1 MSGFGMEGVC
11 LRPTIGLQITMST
24 PTYGDCFNPP
34 IPTDRL
40 STLNWTVEGTIS
52 VYAANMEL
60 INDYG
65 VGERMLV
72 PNPDHLR
79 FGKCL
84 LVCTSETAK
93 YYCLHNNSTDVYYD
107 GEVIQLGANEE
118 RTISGCNGHFMFCSL
133 GNVEGA
139 SANVDEITGM
149 ISVGTANSLGKYDL
163 ATIDSDSYVV
173 TAGAEGAII
182 TVFYD
187 STND

>member
-1 MSGFGMEGVC
+1 MFSQTSVYLNPESGLIVMESDVE
-11 LRPTIGLQITMST
+11 LSDTFSPS
-24 PTYGDCFNPP
+24 

-40 STLNWTVEGTIS
+40 CSINWCTEGSIT
-52 VYAANMEL
+52 VYARDMTL
-60 INDYG
+60 INTYG

-72 PNPDHLR
+72 PSPDHLR
-79 FGKCL
+79 LGRCL
-84 LVCTSETAK
+84 LICVSETAK
-93 YYCLHNNSTDVYYD
+93 YYCLHNMHSDAIYYD

-133 GNVEGA
+133 G
-139 SANVDEITGM
+139 
-149 ISVGTANSLGKYDL
+149 TANSLEKYDL

-182 TVFYD
+182 TVFHD

>member
-1 MSGFGMEGVC
+1 MSGFEMKGVC
-11 LRPTIGLQITMST
+11 LKPEINLQITRST
-24 PTYGDCFNPP
+24 PTYGDCFNPA

-40 STLNWTVEGTIS
+40 STINWVVEGTIS
-52 VYAANMEL
+52 VYAASMEL

-84 LVCTSETAK
+84 LVCTSANAE
-93 YYCLHNNSTDVYYD
+93 YYCLSNSVPDRYYN
-107 GEVIQLGANEE
+107 GEVIQLEANEE
-118 RTISGCNGHFMFCSL
+118 RTFTENNGHLIFCSL
-133 GNVEGA
+133 G
-139 SANVDEITGM
+139 
-149 ISVGTANSLGKYDL
+149 SLTNLDKYGL

-182 TVFYD
+182 TVFHD
-187 STND
+187 STDD

>member
-1 MSGFGMEGVC
+1 MFNQISVYHNPESGLIVMESEVEQSD
-11 LRPTIGLQITMST
+11 T
-24 PTYGDCFNPP
+24 FNPQ

-40 STLNWTVEGTIS
+40 CSINWCTEGSIS
-52 VYAANMEL
+52 VYARDMTP
-60 INDYG
+60 INTYG

-72 PNPDHLR
+72 PTDHLR
-79 FGKCL
+79 LGRCL
-84 LVCTSETAK
+84 LICVSETAK
-93 YYCLHNNSTDVYYD
+93 YYCLHNNNSQAIYYD

-139 SANVDEITGM
+139 SVNVDEITGM
-149 ISVGTANSLGKYDL
+149 ISVGIANSLGKYDL

-173 TAGAEGAII
+173 TAGSEGAII
-182 TVFYD
+182 TVFHD

>member
-1 MSGFGMEGVC
+1 MFTQNSVYLNPESGLVVLESEVEISD
-11 LRPTIGLQITMST
+11 T
-24 PTYGDCFNPP
+24 FNPR

-40 STLNWTVEGTIS
+40 CSINWCTEGSIA
-52 VYAANMEL
+52 VYAKDMTP
-60 INDYG
+60 INTYG

-79 FGKCL
+79 LGRCL
-84 LVCTSETAK
+84 LICVSETAK
-93 YYCLHNNSTDVYYD
+93 YYCLHNSHSQAIYYD

-133 GNVEGA
+133 G
-139 SANVDEITGM
+139 
-149 ISVGTANSLGKYDL
+149 TANSLEKYGL

-182 TVFYD
+182 TVFHD
-187 STND
+187 STDD

>member
-11 LRPTIGLQITMST
+11 LKPEINLQITRST
-24 PTYGDCFNPP
+24 PTYGDCFNPA

-40 STLNWTVEGTIS
+40 STINWVVEGTIS

-84 LVCTSETAK
+84 LVCTSANAE
-93 YYCLHNNSTDVYYD
+93 YYCLSNSVPDRYYN
-107 GEVIQLGANEE
+107 GEVIQLEANEE
-118 RTISGCNGHFMFCSL
+118 RTISDCNGHFIFCSL
-133 GNVEGA
+133 GLLN
-139 SANVDEITGM
+139 N
-149 ISVGTANSLGKYDL
+149 LGKFAL
-163 ATIDSDSYVV
+163 KTIDSDNYVV

-187 STND
+187 STDD